1 VADDS
6 LSGNAGT
13 GEPDDEHKLTR
24 RAFVATGV
32 AVGAAVVW
40 AAPFPFADA
49 AIGQV
54 IHSNASPTGTT
65 GPTGAS
71 GSSGSTGNSGSSG
84 GSTGSTGSTGTTG
97 TTGTSELSYADV
109 NAGLGNVTDVHVKAD
124 GLRFKQDILELGA
137 AHWWV
142 FLAVHRGGTT
152 VNVRI
157 GAAHRIIDD
166 PGTKQVTVDFTSF
179 GQREAERHPDA
190 DMLID
195 TSFLDGYGRRFA
207 HVHHVHR

>member
-6 LSGNAGT
+6 LIENAGA
-13 GEPDDEHKLTR
+13 GQPDDERRLTR

-40 AAPFPFADA
+40 ASPFPFADA

-54 IHSNASPTGTT
+54 IHSNASPTGTN

-71 GSSGSTGNSGSSG
+71 GSSGSTGNSGSTG
-84 GSTGSTGSTGTTG
+84 PTGSTGSTG

-124 GLRFKQDILELGA
+124 WLSFKQDILELGT

-142 FLAVHRGGTT
+142 FLAVHHGATT

-157 GAAHRIIDD
+157 GAAHRTIDD
-166 PGTKQVTVDFTSF
+166 PGTKQVTVDFTKF
-179 GQREAERHPDA
+179 GQREAKRHPHA

-207 HVHHVHR
+207 HVHRVDR